1 MSKLIVV
8 LFIFLFYG
16 PVESQSVDIPLITT
30 QIDGRSFDLRKDPR
44 EGMVLFFTSSQCP
57 FDDHYF
63 TRLRDLNSQ
72 FKDKIGFYFIN
83 ASFEDTRD
91 EIHRQVIEWGNDIP
105 YLLDEGNALSKA
117 LTVKRTTEC
126 ILIKRTKTSL
136 SLFYRGPVDD
146 NPQVANDADHEY
158 LEDAIKNLL
167 EGREN
172 FAISPRV
179 AGCLIRD
186 RY

>member
-83 ASFEDTRD
+83 ASFEDFDMR
-91 EIHRQVIEWGNDIP
+91 HW
-105 YLLDEGNALSKA
+105 
-117 LTVKRTTEC
+117 
-126 ILIKRTKTSL
+126 
-136 SLFYRGPVDD
+136 
-146 NPQVANDADHEY
+146 
-158 LEDAIKNLL
+158 
-167 EGREN
+167 
-172 FAISPRV
+172 
-179 AGCLIRD
+179 
-186 RY
+186 